1 MINFD
6 KFPNFGYW
14 CQRVLPTVFD
24 ESLSYYE
31 KVCKLE
37 YEINQLID
45 DYNKFGEAV
54 TAEINKFEEDVN
66 NEIERFE
73 TDITNQFNQF
83 KDDVSQQIQ
92 TFIQNV
98 TNIVNDF
105 KDEVNQ
111 KLAEQDADITAF
123 KEQITQQQTEFE
135 SSINSQITTFKS
147 EVNQTI
153 ETFKT
158 EVNQTNQ
165 AFQES
170 VNTQLSE
177 QNKNI
182 SDFKSQIS
190 SEIESFE
197 STVNGKIN
205 EFQTAINNIPTQITS
220 GIQSEFQT
228 QRPGMITDVTNA
240 VKSDT
245 VMSLNTLKGDVTLAA
260 GTNVSLVP
268 SGNTIT
274 VNATPGTGG
283 VNTVNS
289 IQGDVN
295 IVAGSNVTVTPSGQ
309 NITISATGGGST
321 GGVTTLNSLTG
332 AVNLTSSSYNDVE
345 IGVSGNNIEL
355 SILKEFPNDLNLAT
369 APGTYSLNSAQATQ
383 NLPNFYNG
391 TMRNVK
397 LLTVAEESNGY
408 IQQFGYFYENSNG
421 DIYYSARRFGS
432 SGSGEY
438 VFNNWE
444 LVGTN
449 NYNLA
454 ISSISADTV
463 SPGVYVDPIGA
474 LAISGLPSTASE
486 AGILFSYGS
495 GTTGN
500 QVYFDTAD
508 PCYWVRSK
516 QSGSWTDWKQ
526 WDVNLP
532 SIIQQ
537 NVINDTYV
545 SSTQF
550 DLDSITDPGVYSF
563 GTTGN
568 IQGFLPQ
575 AIINTTDL
583 SGSWMVVKKNNQNH
597 TSQTLFYTDVD
608 TTISHI
614 YMRYHNGAIWKAW
627 DEAGKDSSVYIT
639 EATKSNNGYTEKYSN
654 GTFKAYCTYTTPT
667 ATWQHNRGASG
678 ESTYTL
684 RSTFFLNNLPGQLSP
699 AKYYSINITPDFET
713 TYNVMSCQINAT
725 SSSQIDY
732 VLSLIPQGSTTKI
745 DGIVV
750 NIAITGEL

>member
-1 MINFD
+1 MSCLWGYGNMINFD

-45 DYNKFGEAV
+45 DYNKFGESV
-54 TAEINKFEEDVN
+54 ETEINNFEEAVN
-66 NEIERFE
+66 TEIERFE
-73 TDITNQFNQF
+73 TEMTEQFTQF
-83 KDDVSQQIQ
+83 KEDVSQQIQ
-92 TFIQNV
+92 SFIQNV
-98 TNIVNDF
+98 TNIINDF
-105 KDEVNQ
+105 KAEVNQ
-111 KLAEQDADITAF
+111 KLADQDADIEAF
-123 KEQITQQQTEFE
+123 KTQITNQQNTFE
-135 SSINSQITTFKS
+135 TSINQQFTQFKTD
-147 EVNQTI
+147 VNQTI
-153 ETFKT
+153 STF
-158 EVNQTNQ
+158 
-165 AFQES
+165 
-170 VNTQLSE
+170 
-177 QNKNI
+177 QN
-182 SDFKSQIS
+182 
-190 SEIESFE
+190 
-197 STVNGKIN
+197 TVNGKLS
-205 EFQTAINNIPTQITS
+205 EFQTEIDNIPTQITS

-309 NITISATGGGST
+309 NITISSTGGGST

-369 APGTYSLNSAQATQ
+369 SPGTYLLNSTQATQ

-432 SGSGEY
+432 NGSGEY

-486 AGILFSYGS
+486 SGILFSYGS

-508 PCYWVRSK
+508 PCYWVRAK

-537 NVINDTYV
+537 NVINNAYV
-545 SSTQF
+545 ENQSIN
-550 DLDSITDPGVYSF
+550 LDSLDESGIF
-563 GTTGN
+563 ALGTTGR
-568 IQGFLPQ
+568 ILGTLPE
-575 AIINTTDL
+575 AIISTSDL
-583 SGSWMVVKKNNQNH
+583 SGSWIVIKKDNH
-597 TSQTLFYTDVD
+597 GNTSQTLFYTDFL
-608 TTISHI
+608 TTASHI
-614 YMRYHNGAIWKAW
+614 YMRHHNGANWQAW
-627 DEAGKDSSVYIT
+627 GEVGKEPSVYIT
-639 EATKSNNGYTEKYSN
+639 ETIKTKYGYTEKYSN
-654 GTFKAYCTYTTPT
+654 GTFKAYGKYTTPT
-667 ATWQHNRGASG
+667 KEWQHNTGASG

-684 RSTFFLNNLPGQLSP
+684 THTFFINNLLGQLSP
-699 AKYYSINITPDFET
+699 AEYYSINITPQFDT
-713 TYNVMSCQINAT
+713 TYNVLGCQISAT
-725 SSSQIDY
+725 SSSQIGY
-732 VLSLIPQGSTTKI
+732 VLTLIPQGSTTKI

-750 NIAITGEL
+750 NIAITGKL

>member
-45 DYNKFGEAV
+45 DYNKFGETV
-54 TAEINKFEEDVN
+54 TTEINKFEEDVN
-66 NEIERFE
+66 AEIERFE

-83 KDDVSQQIQ
+83 KTDITSQINE
-92 TFIQNV
+92 FITNV
-98 TNIVNDF
+98 TNIVNAF

-111 KLAEQDADITAF
+111 KLADQDADIAAF
-123 KEQITQQQTEFE
+123 KEQITQQQTDFE

-147 EVNQTI
+147 EVNQII
-153 ETFKT
+153 EEAKDDIGAVIDGFIS
-158 EVNQTNQ
+158 EVNK
-165 AFQES
+165 
-170 VNTQLSE
+170 QLS
-177 QNKNI
+177 
-182 SDFKSQIS
+182 
-190 SEIESFE
+190 
-197 STVNGKIN
+197 

-220 GIQSEFQT
+220 GIQTEFQN

-321 GGVTTLNSLTG
+321 GGVTTLNNLAG

-369 APGTYSLNSAQATQ
+369 TPGTYLLNSTQATQ

-500 QVYFDTAD
+500 QVYFDTSD
-508 PCYWVRSK
+508 PHYWVRAK
-516 QSGSWTDWKQ
+516 DNGIWTEWKEATLTPAQ
-526 WDVNLP
+526 VQENLFNTDYLNLP
-532 SIIQQ
+532 ASTAFNIDTVRDNGIYNLGNCESKAGTLPPAVQ
-537 NVINDTYV
+537 NDTYFNE
-545 SSTQF
+545 SYM
-550 DLDSITDPGVYSF
+550 I
-563 GTTGN
+563 
-568 IQGFLPQ
+568 
-575 AIINTTDL
+575 
-583 SGSWMVVKKNNQNH
+583 VKQDQNNL
-597 TSQTLFYTDVD
+597 TSQFFFFSDPNG
-608 TTISHI
+608 I
-614 YMRYHNGAIWKAW
+614 NGAHLYTRTERSTGVWKDWEEIGIKPAM
-627 DEAGKDSSVYIT
+627 YIT
-639 EATKSNNGYTEKYSN
+639 SFYSNDNGYVEVYNNKR
-654 GTFKAYCTYTTPT
+654 FKAYYKYTTPSGT
-667 ATWQHNRGASG
+667 WEHQTGATG
-678 ESTYTL
+678 ESFYTL
-684 RSTFFLNNLPGQLSP
+684 TSTFFMNALPGQLNINSITNVQMTP
-699 AKYYSINITPDFET
+699 EFQTKYNLITCSINTITTESII
-713 TYNVMSCQINAT
+713 YI
-725 SSSQIDY
+725 
-732 VLSLIPQGSTTKI
+732 LSLVPQGAIQSI
-745 DGIVV
+745 NGVNV
-750 NIAITGEL
+750 NISITGILD

>member
-45 DYNKFGEAV
+45 DYNKFGESV
-54 TAEINKFEEDVN
+54 ETEINNFEEAVN
-66 NEIERFE
+66 TEIERFE
-73 TDITNQFNQF
+73 TEMTEQFTQF
-83 KDDVSQQIQ
+83 KEDVSQQIQ
-92 TFIQNV
+92 SFIQNV
-98 TNIVNDF
+98 TNIINDF
-105 KDEVNQ
+105 KAEVNQ
-111 KLAEQDADITAF
+111 KLADQDADIEAF
-123 KEQITQQQTEFE
+123 KTQITDQQNAFETSINQQITQ
-135 SSINSQITTFKS
+135 FKS
-147 EVNQTI
+147 DVNQTI
-153 ETFKT
+153 STF
-158 EVNQTNQ
+158 
-165 AFQES
+165 
-170 VNTQLSE
+170 
-177 QNKNI
+177 QN
-182 SDFKSQIS
+182 
-190 SEIESFE
+190 
-197 STVNGKIN
+197 TVNGKLS
-205 EFQTAINNIPTQITS
+205 EFQTEIDNIPTQITS

-321 GGVTTLNSLTG
+321 GGVTTLNNLTG

-383 NLPNFYNG
+383 NLPNFYNASIHL
-391 TMRNVK
+391 VQ
-397 LLTVAEESNGY
+397 LLTVIEQSPGY
-408 IQQFGYFYENSNG
+408 IWQIGHFIEHA
-421 DIYYSARRFGS
+421 DDAIYYTAKRSASNS
-432 SGSGEY
+432 SGSY
-438 VFNNWE
+438 VFTNWE
-444 LVGTN
+444 LEGTN
-449 NYNLA
+449 NFNLA
-454 ISSISADTV
+454 ISSIDADTV
-463 SPGVYVDPIGA
+463 SSGVYVDPIGA

-486 AGILFSYGS
+486 SGILFSYGS
-495 GTTGN
+495 GNTGN

-508 PCYWVRSK
+508 PCYWVRAK

-545 SSTQF
+545 SSLKI

-563 GTTGN
+563 GTTGR
-568 IQGFLPQ
+568 ILGTLPE
-575 AIINTTDL
+575 ALMSHSDL
-583 SGSWMVVKKNNQNH
+583 SGSWMVVKKNNQDH

-627 DEAGKDSSVYIT
+627 DEVGKEPSIYIT
-639 EATKSNNGYTEKYSN
+639 EAIKTDKGYTEKYSN

-667 ATWQHNRGASG
+667 ATWQHNTGSAG

-684 RSTFFLNNLPGQLSP
+684 PSTFFLNNLPGQLSP
-699 AKYYSINITPDFET
+699 AKYYSINITPDFQT
-713 TYNVMSCQINAT
+713 TYNVIGCQINET

-732 VLSLIPQGSTTKI
+732 VLTLIPQGTTTKI